1 MPSGVLF
8 HLNLLQYSGDKKM
21 VMINKSF
28 FFLILCLI
36 SLYVNAQQAGPF
48 IRLSL
53 PEALKIA
60 GELQPDLKNAERNI
74 AYAEAAT
81 KGARAGYLPKLIL
94 ETDLRYNPI
103 IPTSVL
109 PGNALNPSGNPKDI
123 IPIRFG
129 TPWGNTVGLRLTQ
142 PIYDPVKLATVKGN
156 KMAEELAL
164 AQQRKLK
171 SDRFEEITKAWY
183 ALLLAK
189 STLTYRVKDVIRNK
203 ENEALISEQ
212 VKQGTS
218 LENDLRDAG
227 LRIRSAELEK
237 EKTEQDIFSARV
249 YLSYMIG
256 YDSLV
261 LIDPVESIES
271 FATQESSNLNTPM
284 ENLKSAED
292 ARPDIIEEKINLQI
306 SELELSRKKAD
317 RLPVLNFEGFLGANH
332 FSYNFNPLTSWFGNS
347 FLGLSLRWPI
357 YSGDEKKQVVEQSK
371 IQVEQQKNTLRKA
384 RQQVYYDLVNSQNSA
399 TYQWRLFSIQQEKI
413 QIQEERIGIIRN
425 RLQEGRATAQELL
438 DEETALAKEQDTLF
452 RIQYDLLVAR
462 LEKEKAGGL
471 LVPLK

>member
-1 MPSGVLF
+1 
-8 HLNLLQYSGDKKM
+8 
-21 VMINKSF
+21 MINK
-28 FFLILCLI
+28 FLFSYMLCLTT
-36 SLYVNAQQAGPF
+36 LFVNAQQAGPF

-74 AYAEAAT
+74 AYAESAT

-109 PGNALNPSGNPKDI
+109 PGNALNPAGNPEEI

-129 TPWGNTVGLRLTQ
+129 TPWGNTIGLRLTQ

-164 AQQRKLK
+164 AQQRRVK
-171 SDRFEEITKAWY
+171 SDRFEEIAKAWY

-189 STLTYRVKDVIRNK
+189 STLTFRQKDVLRNI
-203 ENEALISEQ
+203 ENEAVISEQ

-218 LENDLRDAG
+218 LENDLRDAA

-237 EKTEQDIFSARV
+237 EKSEQDIFSARV

-261 LIDPVESIES
+261 LIDPVESLDAY
-271 FATQESSNLNTPM
+271 ATQQSSTLNNPLEKLTST
-284 ENLKSAED
+284 EE
-292 ARPDIIEEKINLQI
+292 ARPEIIEEKINLQI

-384 RQQVYYDLVNSQNSA
+384 RQQVYYDLVNAQNNA
-399 TYQWRLFSIQQEKI
+399 AYQGRLYSIQQERI
-413 QIQEERIGIIRN
+413 QVQEERIGIIRN

-438 DEETALAKEQDTLF
+438 EGETALAKEQDTLF

-471 LVPLK
+471 LVPLH

>member
-1 MPSGVLF
+1 
-8 HLNLLQYSGDKKM
+8 
-21 VMINKSF
+21 MINKSF
-28 FFLILCLI
+28 FCFIFCATALL
-36 SLYVNAQQAGPF
+36 VNAQQTTAYL
-48 IRLSL
+48 RLSL

-60 GELQPDLKNAERNI
+60 GDLQPDLKNAERNI

-81 KGARAGYLPKLIL
+81 RGARAGYLPKLIL

-109 PGNALNPSGNPKDI
+109 PGNALNPAGNPEEL

-164 AQQRKLK
+164 AQQRRIR
-171 SDRFEEITKAWY
+171 SDRFEEIAKAWY

-189 STLTYRVKDVIRNK
+189 STLIYNQKDLVRNK
-203 ENEALISEQ
+203 ENENIIRDQ
-212 VKQGTS
+212 VQQGRS

-227 LRIRSAELEK
+227 LRIRSAQLEMQK
-237 EKTEQDIFSARV
+237 SEQDIFSARV

-256 YDSLV
+256 YDSLF
-261 LIDPVESIES
+261 LIDPIESLES
-271 FATQESSNLNTPM
+271 FA
-284 ENLKSAED
+284 SAETGNLID
-292 ARPDIIEEKINLQI
+292 PLEKLKEAEEARPEILEEKINLQI

-317 RLPVLNFEGFLGANH
+317 RLPVLNFEGYLGANH
-332 FSYNFNPLTSWFGNS
+332 FSYNFSPFTSWYGNS

-371 IQVEQQKNTLRKA
+371 IQVEQQKNTVRKA
-384 RQQVYYDLVNSQNSA
+384 RQQVYYDLVNTQNNVS
-399 TYQWRLFSIQQEKI
+399 YQGRLYSIQQEKI
-413 QIQEERIGIIRN
+413 QVQEERIGIIRN

-438 DEETALAKEQDTLF
+438 DGETAMAKEQDALF

-462 LEKEKAGGL
+462 LAKEKASGI
-471 LVPLK
+471 LVPIQ

>member
-1 MPSGVLF
+1 
-8 HLNLLQYSGDKKM
+8 
-21 VMINKSF
+21 MINKYF
-28 FFLILCLI
+28 FGIILSVTTL
-36 SLYVNAQQAGPF
+36 LVNAQQPVQYL
-48 IRLSL
+48 RLSL

-60 GELQPDLKNAERNI
+60 ADLQPDLKNAERNI

-81 KGARAGYLPKLIL
+81 KGARSGYLPKLIL

-103 IPTSVL
+103 IPTSIL
-109 PGNALNPSGNPKDI
+109 PGNAFNPAGNPEEL

-164 AQQRKLK
+164 AQQRRIR
-171 SDRFEEITKAWY
+171 SDRFEEITKAWF

-189 STLTYRVKDVIRNK
+189 STLAYNQKDVIRNK
-203 ENEALISEQ
+203 ENETVVREQ
-212 VKQGTS
+212 VQLGRS

-227 LRIRSAELEK
+227 LRVRSSELSIQK
-237 EKTEQDIFSARV
+237 SGQDIFSARV

-261 LIDPVESIES
+261 LIDPVENLENFVSPES
-271 FATQESSNLNTPM
+271 NIQIDPLSTIKA
-284 ENLKSAED
+284 AED
-292 ARPDIIEEKINLQI
+292 NRPEIIEEKINLQI

-317 RLPVLNFEGFLGANH
+317 RLPVLNFEGYLGANH
-332 FSYNFNPLTSWFGNS
+332 YSYNFSPFTSYYGNS

-357 YSGDEKKQVVEQSK
+357 YSGDEKKLVIEQSK

-384 RQQVYYDLVNSQNSA
+384 RQQVYYDLVNAQNNA
-399 TYQWRLFSIQQEKI
+399 TYQWQLYSVQQEKI
-413 QIQEERIGIIRN
+413 QVQEEKMEIIRN

-438 DEETALAKEQDTLF
+438 DGETALAKEQDALF

-462 LEKEKAGGL
+462 LAKEKASGL
-471 LVPLK
+471 LVPLQQ